1 MADVIRLVIVD
12 DEDEVRLVLRTR
24 LELDDCY
31 EVVGETADASEA
43 AELCASVQP
52 HAVILDAGVPNREGL
67 AAVPDIRRA
76 SPSTVVVIYTSDA
89 SLATRNEAERAGAH
103 AVVGKLDPFDLLTG
117 TIQRFVLGKRP
128 AAAGEEQQKDRAA
141 FGEKMTEL
149 LESDDPAAHAGPWWQ
164 RPGKTRVGFILL
176 LVFLVLPMLAFMAW
190 VVAQLA
196 GYVL

>member
-12 DEDEVRLVLRTR
+12 DDEDDVRLVLRTR
-24 LELDDCY
+24 LELDGCY
-31 EVVGETADASEA
+31 EIVGETADASEA
-43 AELCASVQP
+43 AALCASVQP
-52 HAVILDAGVPNREGL
+52 HAIILDAGVPNREGL

-89 SLATRNEAERAGAH
+89 SLATRNEAERMGAH

-117 TIQRFVLGKRP
+117 TIHRFVLGKLRTDDD
-128 AAAGEEQQKDRAA
+128 EQRKDRAA

-149 LESDDPAAHAGPWWQ
+149 LETDDPGATGGPWWQ

-196 GYVL
+196 GFVL